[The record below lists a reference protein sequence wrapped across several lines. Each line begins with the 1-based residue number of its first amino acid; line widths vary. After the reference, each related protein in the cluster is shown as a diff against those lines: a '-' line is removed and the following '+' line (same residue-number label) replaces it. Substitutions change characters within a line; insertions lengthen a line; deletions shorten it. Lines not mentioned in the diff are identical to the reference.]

1 MFGRETIPRLEDILN
16 FADSRVF
23 GDRLYAAFC
32 SNPGCISAKL
42 LLEGGCG
49 FGCSLSDEGSVLT
62 ENTVTA
68 GYDLETT
75 IYIFV
80 FPERHHMPKD
90 RNEARRCHT
99 LLDGWQKRRH
109 SDRSVILMELRMSN
123 ENRIGRRGSTQHI
136 CQAVDR
142 L

>member
-1 MFGRETIPRLEDILN
+1 MKTNTMSRNSPTTWLPR
-16 FADSRVF
+16 A
-23 GDRLYAAFC
+23 Y
-32 SNPGCISAKL
+32 
-42 LLEGGCG
+42 
-49 FGCSLSDEGSVLT
+49 EGSVLT

-80 FPERHHMPKD
+80 SPERHHMPKD
-90 RNEARRCHT
+90 RNEASRCHT

-123 ENRIGRRGSTQHI
+123 
-136 CQAVDR
+136 
-142 L
+142 